1 MDTPEKTTPSKKNA
15 AAPAVITPPPGDG
28 GGNRILN
35 RNIEDEMRGAYLDY
49 AMSVII
55 GRALP
60 DVRDG
65 LKPVHRRVLYAMYDL
80 GNTYNKA
87 YKKSARVVGDVIG
100 KYHPHGDTAVYDTIV
115 RMAQDFSLRYPLIDG
130 QGNFGSVDGD
140 SAAAMRYTEIRMDKI
155 TDEILADLE
164 KETVDFGPNY
174 DGSMSEPLVMP
185 TRIPNLLING
195 STGIA
200 VGMATN
206 IPPHNLGEV
215 VDATLHLIKNPD
227 CTIDD
232 LMVFVKGPDFPTGG
246 IIFGGNIIKLAYH
259 TGRAVI
265 TIRAKTEIEIHKGDR
280 ERIVVTELPYQ
291 VNKARLIEKI
301 ADLVNEEKLD
311 GISDIRD
318 ESDRTG
324 MRMVVEVKKNE
335 SASVVL
341 NRLFKMTQLQDSYG
355 IALLAI
361 DHHQPKMF
369 NLKDMIQAF
378 IEHRKDVVIRRT
390 VFDLRKA
397 EARLHIL
404 EGLKRAVEHLDEVIA
419 LIRASATAPEALN
432 GLMTKFDFSQLQA
445 QAILDMR
452 LQRLTGLER
461 DKIIQEYNDVLKY
474 IGELKEILAN
484 EARVYE
490 IITAELTE
498 IRENYADERRTEI
511 LYDQGTD
518 IDIEDLITDEPTLV
532 TITRTGYIKRQDP
545 SQFRSQGRGGK
556 GMIGANTEEEDFVT
570 QIFQATTHSYLFCLT
585 DKGRLYVI
593 KVYKVPEASRTG
605 KGKPIVNLISL
616 QAGEKVVMTLPVL
629 GGFDESKFIVMGTKK
644 GIIKK
649 TALSEYKNMR
659 VGGIN
664 AISIEE
670 GDELIGAR
678 ITGGNE
684 EIFLT
689 SAQGMSIRFSE
700 KDVRSMGRT
709 AYGVYGM
716 SLDEG
721 DFVVGMDV
729 LSGSDSANEI
739 LVVSEFGY
747 GKRTPISEYR
757 LQSRGGK
764 GIITLK
770 VTDKTGNLI
779 SARQVTPVDDL
790 MLMSSKGKLIRIQ
803 ISEIRETGRNTQGV
817 RLMNVDG
824 GEKVVAVENLA
835 KDASEKESAPPAGDT
850 PPTSDTPDII
860 Q

>member
-1 MDTPEKTTPSKKNA
+1 METPENLPANKNIQN
-15 AAPAVITPPPGDG
+15 V
-28 GGNRILN
+28 
-35 RNIEDEMRGAYLDY
+35 NIEDEMRGAYLDY

-65 LKPVHRRVLYAMYDL
+65 LKPVHRRALYAMYDL

-87 YKKSARVVGDVIG
+87 YKKSARIVGDVIG
-100 KYHPHGDTAVYDTIV
+100 KYHPHGDSAVYDTIV

-140 SAAAMRYTEIRMDKI
+140 SAAAMRYTEIRMEKI

-174 DGSMSEPLVMP
+174 DGSTQEPLVFP

-215 VDATLHLIKNPD
+215 VDATLALIKNPN
-227 CTIDD
+227 IDIEG
-232 LMVFVKGPDFPTGG
+232 LMEFVKGPDFPTGG
-246 IIFGGNIIKLAYH
+246 IVFGGNVLKLAYT

-265 TIRAKTEIEIHKGDR
+265 TIRSKTEIEIHKNDR
-280 ERIVVTELPYQ
+280 ERIIVTELPYQ
-291 VNKARLIEKI
+291 VNKAKLIERI
-301 ADLVNEEKLD
+301 ADLVNEDKLD

-324 MRMVVEVKKNE
+324 MRIVIEVKKGE
-335 SASVVL
+335 SSNIVL
-341 NRLFKMTQLQDSYG
+341 NRLYKMTQLQDSFG

-419 LIRASATAPEALN
+419 LIRASANAPEALQ
-432 GLMTKFDFSQLQA
+432 GLMSKFSFSQLQA

-461 DKIIQEYNDVLKY
+461 DKIIEEYNEVLK
-474 IGELKEILAN
+474 IIDNLKEILAN

-490 IITAELTE
+490 IITGELTE
-498 IRENYADERRTEI
+498 IREKYSDERRTEI
-511 LYDQGTD
+511 TIDENSD
-518 IDIEDLITDEPTLV
+518 IDIESLITDEPTLV
-532 TITRTGYIKRQDP
+532 TITRTGYVKRQDP
-545 SQFRSQGRGGK
+545 SQFKSQGRGGK
-556 GMIGANTEEEDFVT
+556 GIIGMNTDDEDFVN
-570 QIFQATTHSYLFCLT
+570 QIFQTTTLSQLFCLS
-585 DKGRLYVI
+585 DKGRLHVI
-593 KVYKVPEASRTG
+593 KVYKLPEGSRTG
-605 KGKPIVNLISL
+605 KGKAIVNLLTL
-616 QAGEKVVMTLPVL
+616 QPDEKIKMILPVVA
-629 GGFDESKFIVMGTKK
+629 FEENKFLIMGTKK

-649 TALSEYKNMR
+649 TALSEYKNIR
-659 VGGIN
+659 VSGIN

-670 GDELIGAR
+670 GDELIGAK
-678 ITGGNE
+678 ICDGAQ

-689 SAQGMSIRFSE
+689 SASGMSIRFAE
-700 KDVRSMGRT
+700 KDVRPMGRT

-716 SLDEG
+716 SLDDG
-721 DFVVGMDV
+721 DFVVGMD
-729 LSGSDSANEI
+729 LIKANEAKEI
-739 LVVSEFGY
+739 LVVSELGY
-747 GKRTPISEYR
+747 GKRTPVGEYR
-757 LQSRGGK
+757 IQTRGGK

-770 VTDKTGNLI
+770 VTEKTGNLV
-779 SARQVTPVDDL
+779 SARLVTPTDDL
-790 MLMSSKGKLIRIQ
+790 MLVSSRGKLIRIRIGD
-803 ISEIRETGRNTQGV
+803 ISEQSRNTQGV
-817 RLMNVDG
+817 RLMNVEG
-824 GEKVVAVENLA
+824 GEKVVAVENLP
-835 KDASEKESAPPAGDT
+835 DDGTTKEVV
-850 PPTSDTPDII
+850 

>member
-1 MDTPEKTTPSKKNA
+1 METPNQPPEKMSN
-15 AAPAVITPPPGDG
+15 VVQV
-28 GGNRILN
+28 
-35 RNIEDEMRGAYLDY
+35 NIEDEMRGAYLDY

-65 LKPVHRRVLYAMYDL
+65 LKPVHRRALYAMYDL

-87 YKKSARVVGDVIG
+87 YKKSARIVGDVIG
-100 KYHPHGDTAVYDTIV
+100 KYHPHGDSAVYDTIV

-130 QGNFGSVDGD
+130 QGNFGSIDGD
-140 SAAAMRYTEIRMDKI
+140 SAAAMRYTEIRMEKI

-174 DGSMSEPLVMP
+174 DGSLQEPLVFP
-185 TRIPNLLING
+185 TKIPNLLING

-215 VDATLHLIKNPD
+215 VDATLALINNPSLD
-227 CTIDD
+227 VDG
-232 LMVFVKGPDFPTGG
+232 LMEFVKGPDFPTGG
-246 IIFGGNIIKLAYH
+246 TIFGGNVLKLAYK

-265 TIRAKTEIEIHKGDR
+265 TIRAKSEIETYKNDR
-280 ERIVVTELPYQ
+280 ERIIVTELPYQ
-291 VNKARLIEKI
+291 VNKAKLIEKI
-301 ADLVNEEKLD
+301 ADLVNDDKLE

-318 ESDRTG
+318 ESDRSG
-324 MRMVVEVKKNE
+324 MRIVIEIKKNE
-335 SASVVL
+335 SSSVVL
-341 NRLFKMTQLQDSYG
+341 NRLYKMTQLQDSYG

-419 LIRASATAPEALN
+419 LIRASANAPEALT
-432 GLMTKFDFSQLQA
+432 GLMTKFAFSQLQA

-461 DKIIQEYNDVLKY
+461 DKIIDEYNEVLRI
-474 IGELKEILAN
+474 IGDLKDILSK
-484 EARVYE
+484 ESRVYE
-490 IITAELTE
+490 IISGELTE
-498 IRENYADERRTEI
+498 IRERYADDRRTEI
-511 LYDQGTD
+511 TLDESSD
-518 IDIEDLITDEPTLV
+518 IDIESLITDEPTLL

-545 SQFRSQGRGGK
+545 NQFKSQGRGGK
-556 GMIGANTEEEDFVT
+556 GIIGMNTDDEDFVN
-570 QIFQATTHSYLFCLT
+570 QIFKTTTLSQLFCLT
-585 DKGRLYVI
+585 DKGRLHVV
-593 KVYKVPEASRTG
+593 KVYKIPEATRTS
-605 KGKPIVNLISL
+605 KGKAIVNLLTL
-616 QAGEKVVMTLPVL
+616 QADEKVMMILPVKDYNENNFL
-629 GGFDESKFIVMGTKK
+629 VMATKSGIV
-644 GIIKK
+644 KK
-649 TALSEYKNMR
+649 TALSEYKNVR
-659 VGGIN
+659 TTGIN

-670 GDELIGAR
+670 GDALIGAR
-678 ITGGNE
+678 ISDGSN
-684 EIFLT
+684 EIFMT
-689 SAQGMSIRFSE
+689 SASGMSIRFAE
-700 KDVRSMGRT
+700 KDVRPMGRT

-721 DFVVGMDV
+721 DSVVGME
-729 LSGSDSANEI
+729 LIHPAESSNEI
-739 LVVSEFGY
+739 LVVSELGY
-747 GKRTPISEYR
+747 GKRTPVSEYR
-757 LQSRGGK
+757 VQTRGGK

-770 VTDKTGNLI
+770 VTDKTGQLM
-779 SARQVTPVDDL
+779 SARQVTPSDDL
-790 MLMSSKGKLIRIQ
+790 MLFSSRGKLIRIKIGE
-803 ISEIRETGRNTQGV
+803 ISEQSRNTQGV
-817 RLMNVDG
+817 RLMTVDS
-824 GEKVVAVENLA
+824 GEKVVAVENI
-835 KDASEKESAPPAGDT
+835 
-850 PPTSDTPDII
+850 PDDGVATEVT

>member
-1 MDTPEKTTPSKKNA
+1 
-15 AAPAVITPPPGDG
+15 
-28 GGNRILN
+28 
-35 RNIEDEMRGAYLDY
+35 MRGAYLDY
-49 AMSVII
+49 AMSVIV

-80 GNTYNKA
+80 GNTFNKA

-100 KYHPHGDTAVYDTIV
+100 KYHPHGDSAVYDAIV
-115 RMAQDFSLRYPLIDG
+115 RLAQDFSLRYPLIDG

-140 SAAAMRYTEIRMDKI
+140 SAAAMRYTEIRMDKV

-174 DGSMSEPLVMP
+174 DGSLTEPLVLP

-215 VDATLHLIKNPD
+215 VDATLALIKDPTLTVD
-227 CTIDD
+227 A
-232 LMVFVKGPDFPTGG
+232 LRQYVKGPDFPTGG
-246 IIFGGNIIKLAYH
+246 IIFGGNALKLAYH

-265 TIRAKTEIEIHKGDR
+265 TIRAKTEIETYKNDR

-291 VNKARLIEKI
+291 VNKARVVEKI
-301 ADLVNEEKLD
+301 ADLVNEGKLE

-324 MRMVVEVKKNE
+324 MRMVIELKRGE
-335 SASVVL
+335 SSSIVL

-361 DHHQPKMF
+361 DHHQPKLF
-369 NLKDMIQAF
+369 NLKDMILAF
-378 IEHRKDVVIRRT
+378 VEHRKDVVIRRT

-419 LIRASATAPEALN
+419 LIRGSANAPEALN
-432 GLMTKFDFSQLQA
+432 GLMTKFQFSQLQA

-461 DKIIQEYNDVLKY
+461 DKIVQEHAEVLKV
-474 IGELKEILAN
+474 IQGLRDILAN
-484 EARVYE
+484 EPLVYQ
-490 IITAELTE
+490 IIAAELQE

-511 LYDQGTD
+511 AVDESTE

-545 SQFRSQGRGGK
+545 NQFKSQGRGGK
-556 GMIGANTEEEDFVT
+556 GIIGTQTEDEDFVT
-570 QIFQATTHSYLFCLT
+570 QIFQTTTLSHLFCIT
-585 DKGRLYVI
+585 DRGRLHVI
-593 KVYKVPEASRTG
+593 KVYKTPEASRTG
-605 KGKPIVNLISL
+605 KGKAIVNLLTL
-616 QAGEKVVMTLPVL
+616 QPEEKVKMVLPVVE
-629 GGFDESKFIVMGTKK
+629 FDENKFLIMGTKK

-649 TALSEYKNMR
+649 TALSEYKNIR
-659 VGGIN
+659 TVGIN

-678 ITGGNE
+678 LTDGNQ
-684 EIFLT
+684 EIFMT
-689 SAQGMSIRFSE
+689 SASGMSIRFSE
-700 KDVRSMGRT
+700 KDVRAMGRT

-721 DFVVGMDV
+721 DTVVGMDV
-729 LSGSDSANEI
+729 ISATDENQEI

-747 GKRTPISEYR
+747 GKRTPVSEYR
-757 LQSRGGK
+757 LQTRGGK

-770 VTDKTGNLI
+770 VTDKTGNLM
-779 SARQVTPVDDL
+779 SARQIVPQDDL
-790 MLMSSKGKLIRIQ
+790 MLMSSKGKLIRTP
-803 ISEIRETGRNTQGV
+803 ISEISTQSRNTQGV

-824 GEKVVAVENLA
+824 GEKVVAVENLPNTVA
-835 KDASEKESAPPAGDT
+835 PKDETT
-850 PPTSDTPDII
+850 PETSH
-860 Q
+860 

>member
-1 MDTPEKTTPSKKNA
+1 METPENLP
-15 AAPAVITPPPGDG
+15 PANKSIV
-28 GGNRILN
+28 NV
-35 RNIEDEMRGAYLDY
+35 NIEDEMRGAYLDY

-65 LKPVHRRVLYAMYDL
+65 LKPVHRRALFAMYDL
-80 GNTYNKA
+80 GNTHNKA
-87 YKKSARVVGDVIG
+87 YKKSARIVGDVIG
-100 KYHPHGDTAVYDTIV
+100 KYHPHGDSAVYDTIV

-130 QGNFGSVDGD
+130 QGNFGSIDGD
-140 SAAAMRYTEIRMDKI
+140 SAAAMRYTEIRMEKI

-174 DGSMSEPLVMP
+174 DGSMQEPLVFP

-215 VDATLHLIKNPD
+215 IDATLALIKDPS
-227 CTIDD
+227 IDVD
-232 LMVFVKGPDFPTGG
+232 GLMEFVKGPDFPTGG
-246 IIFGGNIIKLAYH
+246 IVFGGNILKLAYT

-265 TIRAKTEIEIHKGDR
+265 TIRSRTEIEIHKNDR
-280 ERIVVTELPYQ
+280 ERIIVTELPYQ
-291 VNKARLIEKI
+291 VNKAKLIERI
-301 ADLVNEEKLD
+301 ADLVNEDKLD

-324 MRMVVEVKKNE
+324 MRIVIEVKKGE
-335 SASVVL
+335 SSNIVL
-341 NRLFKMTQLQDSYG
+341 NRLYKMTQLQDSYG

-404 EGLKRAVEHLDEVIA
+404 EGLKKAVEHLDEVIA
-419 LIRASATAPEALN
+419 LIRASANAPEALQ
-432 GLMTKFDFSQLQA
+432 GLMSKFSFSQLQA

-461 DKIIQEYNDVLKY
+461 DKIIDEYNEVLK
-474 IGELKEILAN
+474 IIQGLKEILAN

-490 IITAELTE
+490 IIGTELAE
-498 IRENYADERRTEI
+498 IREKYADERRTEI
-511 LYDQGTD
+511 TLDENSD
-518 IDIEDLITDEPTLV
+518 IDIESLITDEPTLV
-532 TITRTGYIKRQDP
+532 TITSTGYVKRQDP
-545 SQFRSQGRGGK
+545 SQFKSQGRGGK
-556 GMIGANTEEEDFVT
+556 GIIGMNTDDEDFVN
-570 QIFQATTHSYLFCLT
+570 QIFQTTTLSQLFCLS
-585 DKGRLYVI
+585 DKGRLHVV
-593 KVYKVPEASRTG
+593 KVYKLPEGSRTG
-605 KGKPIVNLISL
+605 KGKAIVNLLTL
-616 QAGEKVVMTLPVL
+616 QSDEKIKMILPVL
-629 GGFDESKFIVMGTKK
+629 EFDENKFLVMGTKK

-649 TALSEYKNMR
+649 TALSEYKNVR
-659 VGGIN
+659 VTGIN
-664 AISIEE
+664 AISIED
-670 GDELIGAR
+670 GDELIGAKLSD
-678 ITGGNE
+678 GNQ
-684 EIFLT
+684 EIFMT
-689 SAQGMSIRFSE
+689 SASGMSIRFAE
-700 KDVRSMGRT
+700 KDVRPRGRT

-716 SLDEG
+716 ALEEG

-729 LSGSDSANEI
+729 INLNEAANEI
-739 LVVSEFGY
+739 LVVSELGY
-747 GKRTPISEYR
+747 GKRTPVAEYR
-757 LQSRGGK
+757 VQSRGGK

-770 VTDKTGNLI
+770 VTDKTGNLV
-779 SARQVTPVDDL
+779 SASLVTPKDDL
-790 MLMSSKGKLIRIQ
+790 MLVSSRGKLIRIRIGD
-803 ISEIRETGRNTQGV
+803 ISEQSRNTQGV
-817 RLMNVDG
+817 RLMNVEG
-824 GEKVVAVENLA
+824 GEKVVAVEKIVDDGTA
-835 KDASEKESAPPAGDT
+835 KE
-850 PPTSDTPDII
+850 IV